1 MRYTTTVLGLLLG
14 LGLTL
19 GACGGDSTD
28 PESACASCPQSV
40 RGICED
46 GVQNCLDIGGP
57 FADECVDAIT
67 RACQGE

>member
-1 MRYTTTVLGLLLG
+1 MAQTKIILGLLLG

-19 GACGGDSTD
+19 SACGDSTD
-28 PESACASCPQSV
+28 PQSACASCPESV
-40 RGICED
+40 RNICED
-46 GVQNCLDIGGP
+46 GVQNCLDIGGA